1 MVHDPN
7 KLDSS
12 DQTKAGTRSETEVW
26 IKSRTI
32 LDKRI
37 MSFRLEC
44 RNWNAETRPD

>member
-32 LDKRI
+32 LDKI
-37 MSFRLEC
+37 MGVQLEC
-44 RNWNAETRPD
+44 RNWKAETRPD